1 MRLNGRGTRGYHY
14 QVVRPRAQTAAGD
27 QRINSFGI
35 GGEVEVRSGLLVQK
49 QTIAGPTV
57 HVGLG
62 TRTSIDV
69 TRIVWPNGVPQAEF
83 DPAVDRPIVAQQ
95 RLKGSC
101 PWVFADDGNG
111 MRFVTDFLWRSP
123 LGLRINAQDT
133 AGVTQTEDWVKIR
146 GDQLVAR
153 DGAYDVRIT
162 AELWETHFVDHVS
175 LMVVDHPEDDRG
187 VRRRAVRARV
197 ARAGGPGDASRRS
210 RSSTPGTRPAA
221 T

>member
-1 MRLNGRGTRGYHY
+1 MNGRGTRGYHH

-35 GGEVEVRSGLLVQK
+35 GGEVAVRSAVLVQK
-49 QTIAGPTV
+49 QTIASATV

-83 DPAVDRPIVAQQ
+83 DPAVDQPIVAQQ

-101 PWVFADDGNG
+101 PWIFADDGNG

-133 AGVTQTEDWVKIR
+133 AGV
-146 GDQLVAR
+146 
-153 DGAYDVRIT
+153 
-162 AELWETHFVDHVS
+162 
-175 LMVVDHPEDDRG
+175 
-187 VRRRAVRARV
+187 RRARI
-197 ARAGGPGDASRRS
+197 G
-210 RSSTPGTRPAA
+210 
-221 T
+221 